1 MFKFRLQTVLDLRV
15 NELDSAERTY
25 LVAKSK
31 REDAELDFDGVKK
44 MIQEQRQQPRETFQ
58 ARLDA
63 EAYSQ
68 RLEDESRAI
77 LTTIGVLEDEEAK
90 AMGFWIEAK
99 KEVKALEKLKE
110 KAEDEYNIEMN
121 RKEQAELDE
130 WAVLR
135 RSAA

>member
-1 MFKFRLQTVLDLRV
+1 MFKFRLQTVLDLRIG
-15 NELDSAERTY
+15 ELENAERAY
-25 LVAKSK
+25 LLAKSK
-31 REDAELDFDGVKK
+31 REDAEQDLEGVKQ
-44 MIQEQRQQPRETFQ
+44 MLQSQRRQQRDSFQ

-63 EAYSQ
+63 EAYTQ

-77 LTTIGVLEDEEAK
+77 LTTIGVLEDEESR
-90 AMGFWIEAK
+90 AMALWIDAK
-99 KEVKALEKLKE
+99 KEVKALEKLRE
-110 KAEDEYNIEMN
+110 KAYDEYNLELN

>member
-15 NELDSAERTY
+15 NELEIAERTY
-25 LVAKSK
+25 LIAKSK
-31 REDAELDFDGVKK
+31 REDAEQDLAGIHQMLQD
-44 MIQEQRQQPRETFQ
+44 QRRQPRETFQ

-63 EAYSQ
+63 EAYNQ

-90 AMGFWIEAK
+90 AMEFWIDAK
-99 KEVKALEKLKE
+99 KEVKALEKLRD
-110 KAEDEYNIEMN
+110 KAEEEYALEMN